1 MNSVELTGKEDL
13 CDVAALIKQDT
24 DRDWHDS
31 SDSFVKLLNDGCDF
45 ALHLGMI
52 EALNS
57 LTLTLDV
64 VNGKPQIKARV
75 CLDDGHLVEAFKV
88 LSADEISC
96 REHCDVNITFDDEGD
111 AVMTGE
117 VVEWL

>member
-1 MNSVELTGKEDL
+1 MSSVELTGKEDL
-13 CDVAALIKQDT
+13 CDVAELIKRKTWREWQGNERPLTKILD
-24 DRDWHDS
+24 
-31 SDSFVKLLNDGCDF
+31 DGCDF

-64 VNGKPQIKARV
+64 VDGKPQIKARV

-88 LSADEISC
+88 LSTDEIYC
-96 REHCDVNITFDDEGD
+96 RNLCEVNISFDDESD
-111 AVMTGE
+111 AVLTGE
-117 VVEWL
+117 LAE